1 MYMLCYSY
9 TKKLKSC
16 HWNEVIYWSSQ
27 NTWSLYFLTSW
38 YVYQTHNMPVQ
49 QNWLRHYTDMWILIF
64 TRICNLNCLCASWQE
79 ASEKSYPKS
88 KLLTIWTHLISE
100 RTISD
105 CYECP
110 LLWSSF
116 LTAWQPPQVPQILVC
131 IVWLNDLS
139 LCVELLSSP
148 LLSSPLLSS
157 PLLSRTEQNRTEQ
170 NRTENEPCYQYV
182 VQAGRSMISLIP
194 KIHALNEARIRW
206 GMWTF
211 VSVPSM

>member
-1 MYMLCYSY
+1 MLLTCRPIAEYLWLHSNY
-9 TKKLKSC
+9 KCCLKSMEFVMVSGTTRLTTVTASLYY
-16 HWNEVIYWSSQ
+16 HVSSQ

-38 YVYQTHNMPVQ
+38 YMYQTYNMPVQ

-64 TRICNLNCLCASWQE
+64 TGICNLNCLWKLARSFWEELPQ
-79 ASEKSYPKS
+79 KQ

-131 IVWLNDLS
+131 IVWLNDLP

-148 LLSSPLLSS
+148 LLSSPL
-157 PLLSRTEQNRTEQ
+157 QNRKWALL
-170 NRTENEPCYQYV
+170 PVCS
-182 VQAGRSMISLIP
+182 AGR
-194 KIHALNEARIRW
+194 
-206 GMWTF
+206 
-211 VSVPSM
+211 